1 MLKHNISGYA
11 NAAGPHVFRIS
22 TTQSLCSAGEH
33 GTTHYVADAINKHTV
48 VFVYQSS
55 SQWTLEPTYNRL
67 GVSPEPAFLAD
78 DHPEEVGIY
87 AWLSKSNKL

>member
-48 VFVYQSS
+48 VFVY
-55 SQWTLEPTYNRL
+55 
-67 GVSPEPAFLAD
+67 
-78 DHPEEVGIY
+78 
-87 AWLSKSNKL
+87 